1 MPYTERQKK
10 LFRAAAHN
18 EDIAKRHGMTTEQA
32 RHLME
37 EGEKYPTKPEPKKTD
52 KKKKA

>member
-18 EDIAKRHGMTTEQA
+18 EDIARKNNMTTAEA
-32 RHLME
+32 RKLME
-37 EGEKYPTKPEPKKTD
+37 DAEKYETRPPVKSD